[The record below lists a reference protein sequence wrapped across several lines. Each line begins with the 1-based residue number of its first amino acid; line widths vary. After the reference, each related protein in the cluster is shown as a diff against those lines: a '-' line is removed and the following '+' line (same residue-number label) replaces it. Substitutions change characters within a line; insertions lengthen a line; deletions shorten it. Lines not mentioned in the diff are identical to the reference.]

1 MKIVLV
7 IVLIVGFL
15 NAELVRN
22 NRTNIVKDTS
32 LNLEWQDDTVGVG
45 MSLESAK
52 KYCSN
57 FNLRGSGWRVPNL
70 DELRSIV
77 DKTNFF
83 PTIAD
88 AFTKTSMMESNS
100 MYWSTTPYIGNSGAG
115 WLVGFWAGGEH
126 YSTNEFKANV
136 RCVRK
141 ARR

>member
-7 IVLIVGFL
+7 IVLIMSCL

-22 NRTNIVKDTS
+22 NRTNIVKDS
-32 LNLEWQDDTVGVG
+32 SSNLEWQDDSVGVG
-45 MSLESAK
+45 MSLKGAK

-57 FNLRGSGWRVPNL
+57 LTLRGSEWRVPNL
-70 DELRSIV
+70 DELNSIV
-77 DKTNFF
+77 DKTNFY
-83 PTIAD
+83 PAISD
-88 AFTKTSMMESNS
+88 AFTKTSMSESNS

-115 WLVGFWAGGEH
+115 WLVGFWAGGKH
-126 YSTNEFKANV
+126 YSTLEFKANV